1 MAADPSK
8 EGGAMTTFVTIMA
21 LLALLTLVVLLIK
34 SMDKK

>member
-8 EGGAMTTFVTIMA
+8 EGGAMTTFEAIMA